1 MLLLQLINYYT
12 ERNMQTIQLTSKQQ
26 ILDLLAQVED
36 KLATTTIDD
45 DLFTDDNV
53 ALAANDILDALNTL
67 RQAVD
72 YYID

>member
-1 MLLLQLINYYT
+1 
-12 ERNMQTIQLTSKQQ
+12 MQTIQLTSKQQ

-45 DLFTDDNV
+45 DLFTNDNV
-53 ALAANDILDALNTL
+53 AVAANDILDALNTL
-67 RQAVD
+67 TQAVD

>member
-1 MLLLQLINYYT
+1 
-12 ERNMQTIQLTSKQQ
+12 MQTIQLTSKQQ
-26 ILDLLAQVED
+26 ILALLAQVED

-53 ALAANDILDALNTL
+53 AMAANEVLDALNALT
-67 RQAVD
+67 QAVD

>member
-1 MLLLQLINYYT
+1 
-12 ERNMQTIQLTSKQQ
+12 MQTIQLTSKQQ
-26 ILDLLAQVED
+26 ILDLLTQVED
-36 KLATTTIDD
+36 KLATTTIDN

-67 RQAVD
+67 TQAVD

>member
-1 MLLLQLINYYT
+1 
-12 ERNMQTIQLTSKQQ
+12 MQTIQLTSKQQ

-67 RQAVD
+67 TQAVD